1 MSHILRKATGEP
13 DRKIE
18 EATERSLK
26 ISDSPITAE
35 RSAVTAEPKGV
46 LHPELAARK
55 FRLARYKP
63 AEDLAPFVEYHWL
76 VEWDLTG
83 QPPHVQRTLPYPCVH
98 LVFDPCGGG
107 RNFSSALRTPT
118 TGGTAIIGVMR
129 GWFEARLEGAGRTLG
144 VRFRPGGFRGFLGSP
159 VSRIT
164 DRTLPIDAVF
174 GTGAAA
180 AEATVLAA
188 ADDEGMIRAAESIVR
203 QRLPAPDAQVD
214 LVHDIVQQ
222 IESDRTIN
230 RVDELAKRLD
240 IGERALQR
248 LFSDYVGVSP
258 KWVIRRFRLHDAA
271 SRLAN
276 DEEVNLTTL
285 AQELGYSD
293 QAHFTRDFKAIVG
306 RSPSEYRTATA
317 RGNSSEGS

>member
-1 MSHILRKATGEP
+1 VK
-13 DRKIE
+13 
-18 EATERSLK
+18 
-26 ISDSPITAE
+26 
-35 RSAVTAEPKGV
+35 AEPKGV

-63 AEDLAPFVEYHWL
+63 AEDLAPFVEHHWL
-76 VEWDLTG
+76 VEWDLIG

-98 LVFDPCGGG
+98 LVFDPCGGERSFVSG
-107 RNFSSALRTPT
+107 VRTPR
-118 TGGTAIIGVMR
+118 TGGTGIIGVTR

-230 RVDELAKRLD
+230 RVVELANRLNM
-240 IGERALQR
+240 GERTLQR

-306 RSPSEYRTATA
+306 RSPSESRTATA
-317 RGNSSEGS
+317 RR